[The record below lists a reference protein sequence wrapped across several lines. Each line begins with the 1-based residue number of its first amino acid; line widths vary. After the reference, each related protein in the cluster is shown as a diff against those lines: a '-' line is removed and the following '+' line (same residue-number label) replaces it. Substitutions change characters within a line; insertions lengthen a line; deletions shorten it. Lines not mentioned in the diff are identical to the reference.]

1 MRLPRPAMDRI
12 ISPRLGLDLD
22 LRVMQM
28 AAAGGHPWAWVLRK
42 VNWRP
47 GWIRSRNRKDPRSSA
62 ISPVRLHIDQPFRHS
77 IHRQIGSRV

>member
-28 AAAGGHPWAWVLRK
+28 AAAAGIRGLKCCAKLTEGRVESDRGTAKTRAQVLLA
-42 VNWRP
+42 P
-47 GWIRSRNRKDPRSSA
+47 
-62 ISPVRLHIDQPFRHS
+62 
-77 IHRQIGSRV
+77 